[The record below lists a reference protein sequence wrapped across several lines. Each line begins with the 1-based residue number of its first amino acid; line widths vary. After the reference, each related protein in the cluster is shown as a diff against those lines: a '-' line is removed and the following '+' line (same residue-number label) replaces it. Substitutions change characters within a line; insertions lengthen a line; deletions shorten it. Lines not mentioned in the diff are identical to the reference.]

1 MGNTDKLGR
10 WNGQNGVYL
19 KWSEGDVWK
28 GSVEVPAGGYVEYKL
43 LVKGKHGDMRW
54 EKHHNRVVQLYDGGA
69 DLTISGRFDGSLNI
83 TKKDAK
89 KNVTVAFNIHKRI
102 PFGHEIAVV
111 GGAKEFGAWNV
122 DDAMPLRW
130 SEGDV
135 WKGETELTSGG
146 QVEYKMITRRIRTG
160 QWKSEFRRDFKR
172 VVQVYSGGNTI
183 QITGEYRGLVDVRLK
198 GSKPKEEKKEE
209 KKEVKAEKKE
219 EKKEVKAEKKEEK
232 KEEKKKDE
240 VKAEKKEEKKEEE
253 EGGQGGEEG
262 RRRRKAEK
270 KKESKWGDLKAGAD
284 KDAKKD
290 EVKAVKKEEKKEE
303 RRRRRRREE
312 EGEEGRLCALRRR
325 RQGGRGC

>member
-1 MGNTDKLGR
+1 MAAAVRAFMASSRVAASPAAGAQKKSEFSGSQFSAKPTAAFRRPTRGAVVVRAGDDDKKIAKDKVKLNFAIKLSGTAYGEQVCVVGNTDKLGR
-10 WNGQNGVYL
+10 WDGQNGVYL

-209 KKEVKAEKKE
+209 
-219 EKKEVKAEKKEEK
+219 
-232 KEEKKKDE
+232 
-240 VKAEKKEEKKEEE
+240 
-253 EGGQGGEEG
+253 
-262 RRRRKAEK
+262 
-270 KKESKWGDLKAGAD
+270 
-284 KDAKKD
+284 
-290 EVKAVKKEEKKEE
+290 
-303 RRRRRRREE
+303 
-312 EGEEGRLCALRRR
+312 
-325 RQGGRGC
+325 